1 MNIITVTNQKGGV
14 GKTTVSVHLA
24 CGLAE
29 RGFKTLLIDLDG
41 QGQASTHLSGD
52 TAINRRPSGGAEL
65 VFDIEKLKAGI
76 SPLSTP
82 LGVDLL
88 FGHNALSR
96 IDEGERSTTDAM
108 DVRDSVRALPY
119 DFIVIDTP
127 PAMQLRQLAAVLW
140 ADTLITV
147 IEPEEKAVAGWT
159 RVRDMVKA
167 ANSKA
172 LLVDGFKALVLL
184 NRVDTRIADQRN
196 AVARMKTAVP
206 GMIDT
211 VLTARQAVVST
222 AYSSRLP
229 IWRLKKDK
237 VDADYAA
244 LWRDLPNAIGI
255 TDRLHP
261 DAVAKAV

>member
-29 RGFKTLLIDLDG
+29 RGYKTLLIDLDG
-41 QGQASTHLSGD
+41 QGQASTHLTGD
-52 TAINRRPSGGAEL
+52 TAINRRPNGGAEL
-65 VFDIEKLKAGI
+65 LFDLEKLKAGV
-76 SPLSTP
+76 SPLTTP

-96 IDEGERSTTDAM
+96 IDEGERTTGDAI
-108 DVRDSVRALPY
+108 DVRDYVRALPY

-140 ADTLITV
+140 ADRLITV

-159 RVRDMVKA
+159 RVRDMIKA
-167 ANSKA
+167 ASAKG
-172 LLVDGFKALVLL
+172 LLVDGFQAMVLL
-184 NRVDTRIADQRN
+184 NRVDSRIADQRN
-196 AVARMKTAVP
+196 AVKQMKAAVP

-229 IWRLKKDK
+229 IWQLKKDK
-237 VDADYAA
+237 VDTDYAA
-244 LWRDLPNAIGI
+244 LWRDLPNVIGL
-255 TDRLHP
+255 TDRVHP
-261 DAVAKAV
+261 STVTEVA